1 MVMNKILS
9 ENEWL
14 NNKTNTLKVLSWCI
28 GSTYLANSLAASV
41 YWYVLSP
48 ITPDDIRRIRSNS
61 IDRDDCIHQIPVCL
75 LTLVHNSYYGSSYY
89 LLFCFDI

>member
-14 NNKTNTLKVLSWCI
+14 SNKTNTLKVLAWCF
-28 GSTYLANSLAASV
+28 GSTFVATSLAASV
-41 YWYVLSP
+41 CWYVLCP
-48 ITPDDIRRIRSNS
+48 LTPDDIRRIRCNS

-75 LTLVHNSYYGSSYY
+75 LTLVRNSYGRSSCFLLLYY
-89 LLFCFDI
+89 NI

>member
-9 ENEWL
+9 ETEWL
-14 NNKTNTLKVLSWCI
+14 SNKTNTLKVLAWCI

-61 IDRDDCIHQIPVCL
+61 IDRDNCIHQIPVCL
-75 LTLVHNSYYGSSYY
+75 LTLVHNSHYGSSYF
-89 LLFCFDI
+89 LLFYSDI